1 MSTGGTGLTPIR
13 IHLGHMPPMLRAI
26 VDDLLAR
33 ESDLLV
39 TGSSRTGE
47 NPLLRAREERA
58 DMLITQ
64 DGGESGAPCLEAILS
79 GPPLSVL
86 AIAPDGRE
94 AAAVSLVRQPIAIEG
109 DTNAA
114 FADAIRRVAWRR

>member
-1 MSTGGTGLTPIR
+1 
-13 IHLGHMPPMLRAI
+13 MLRAI

-47 NPLLRAREERA
+47 DPLVRAREERA

-64 DGGESGAPCLEAILS
+64 DGGESGATCLEAILS

-86 AIAPDGRE
+86 AIALDGRE
-94 AAAVSLVRQPIAIEG
+94 AAAVSLVRQPIDIEG
-109 DTNAA
+109 DTNSA
-114 FADAIRRVAWRR
+114 FADAIRRVAWRQ

>member
-13 IHLGHMPPMLRAI
+13 IHLGPMPPMLRAI

-39 TGSSRTGE
+39 TGSSRVGE
-47 NPLLRAREERA
+47 DPLIRAREERA

-64 DGGESGAPCLEAILS
+64 DGGGGGATCLEAILS

-94 AAAVSLVRQPIAIEG
+94 AAAVSLVRQPIDIEG
-109 DTNAA
+109 ETDAA
-114 FADAIRRVAWRR
+114 FADAIRRVAWRQ

>member
-1 MSTGGTGLTPIR
+1 
-13 IHLGHMPPMLRAI
+13 MPPMLRAI

-47 NPLLRAREERA
+47 DPLVRAREERA

-64 DGGESGAPCLEAILS
+64 DGGESGESGETCLEAILS

-86 AIAPDGRE
+86 AIAADGRE
-94 AAAVSLVRQPIAIEG
+94 AAAVSLVRQPVDIEG
-109 DTNAA
+109 DTNAT
-114 FADAIRRVAWRR
+114 FADAIRRVAWRQ